1 MIKGIGIDIVEID
14 RLSRVLSRQ
23 PRLPER
29 ILTLSEQDV
38 FLTLSEK
45 KRQLEF
51 LAGRFAAKEAFAKAY
66 GTGIGQHLS
75 FHDIDIQKKDDK
87 GKPFIKSEKAEGDQ
101 VHVSITHTKEYA
113 AAQVLIER
121 LSS

>member
-1 MIKGIGIDIVEID
+1 MIKGIGMDIVEIG

-29 ILTLSEQDV
+29 ILTLREQEV
-38 FLTLSEK
+38 FHTLSE

-66 GTGIGQHLS
+66 GTGIGQYIS
-75 FHDIDIQKKDDK
+75 FHDIEIQKDAN
-87 GKPFIKSEKAEGDQ
+87 GKPLIKSEKTKEDY
-101 VHVSITHTKEYA
+101 VHVSITYTKEYA

>member
-1 MIKGIGIDIVEID
+1 MIKGIGMDIVEIG

-29 ILTLSEQDV
+29 ILTLREQEV
-38 FLTLSEK
+38 FRTLSE

-66 GTGIGQHLS
+66 GTELVSMSAFTTSRYKKMRTENLS
-75 FHDIDIQKKDDK
+75 LKVRKQKKTTFMY
-87 GKPFIKSEKAEGDQ
+87 PL
-101 VHVSITHTKEYA
+101 HTQKNML
-113 AAQVLIER
+113 QHKF
-121 LSS
+121 

>member
-23 PRLPER
+23 PRFPER
-29 ILTLSEQDV
+29 ILTLNEQDV
-38 FLTLSEK
+38 YRTLSE

-51 LAGRFAAKEAFAKAY
+51 LAGRFAAKEAFSKAY
-66 GTGIGQHLS
+66 GMGIGQHLS
-75 FHDIDIQKKDDK
+75 FHDMEIQKDDN
-87 GKPFIKSEKAEGDQ
+87 GKPFIKSDQ
-101 VHVSITHTKEYA
+101 TKEDKVHVSITHTKEYA

>member
-38 FLTLSEK
+38 FRTLSE

-66 GTGIGQHLS
+66 GTGIGQYLS
-75 FHDIDIQKKDDK
+75 VHDIDIQKDDN

>member
-29 ILTLSEQDV
+29 ILTLNEQDI
-38 FLTLSEK
+38 FYALRE

-75 FHDIDIQKKDDK
+75 FHDIEIQKDDN
-87 GKPFIKSEKAEGDQ
+87 GKPFIKSEKTKGDH

>member
-1 MIKGIGIDIVEID
+1 MIKGIGIDIVEIN
-14 RLSRVLSRQ
+14 RLARVLSRQ

-29 ILTLSEQDV
+29 ILTLSEQDI
-38 FLTLSEK
+38 FHALSE

-51 LAGRFAAKEAFAKAY
+51 LAGRFAVKEAFAKAY
-66 GTGIGQHLS
+66 GTGIGSYLS
-75 FHDIDIQKKDDK
+75 FHDMEIQKDEH
-87 GKPFIKSEKAEGDQ
+87 GKPFIKSEKTKGDQ

>member
-38 FLTLSEK
+38 FRTLSE

-51 LAGRFAAKEAFAKAY
+51 
-66 GTGIGQHLS
+66 
-75 FHDIDIQKKDDK
+75 
-87 GKPFIKSEKAEGDQ
+87 
-101 VHVSITHTKEYA
+101 
-113 AAQVLIER
+113 
-121 LSS
+121 